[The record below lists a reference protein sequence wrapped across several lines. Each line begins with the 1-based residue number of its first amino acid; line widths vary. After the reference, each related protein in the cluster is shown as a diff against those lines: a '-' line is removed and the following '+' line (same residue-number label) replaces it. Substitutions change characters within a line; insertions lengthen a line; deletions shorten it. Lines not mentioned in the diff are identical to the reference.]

1 MSANVNATQQKPRN
15 FRNHVM
21 ANDVTAAML
30 VCSNLT
36 SVDGDNGSCDE
47 ALAMSADDAG
57 GHRFLLL
64 VTVLLYG
71 VICGIG
77 AVGNTVVFVV
87 IALSCVMRSSV
98 TNIYIANL
106 ALSDFCFLAGLPL
119 LIVTVLRQVRY
130 NKLFV
135 ISIVIIQNSHLFVSF
150 IAQANYYKLT
160 FCNVRCT
167 SKN

>member
-1 MSANVNATQQKPRN
+1 MYIVSADINAAQQKPRD

-36 SVDGDNGSCDE
+36 STDRDNGSCDE
-47 ALAMSADDAG
+47 SLATSADDAG

-71 VICGIG
+71 VICGVG

-119 LIVTVLRQVRY
+119 LIVTALRQVQHRIKY
-130 NKLFV
+130 L
-135 ISIVIIQNSHLFVSF
+135 L
-150 IAQANYYKLT
+150 
-160 FCNVRCT
+160 
-167 SKN
+167 